1 MEQLIQTLRNFGVVR
16 LAIFASVILGIGSG
30 LHYLTSR
37 AGNPEMAL
45 LYSNLDLSDA
55 GKIVSKIEAMG
66 VDAEIRGG
74 GTEVYVPTGKVARL
88 RMEMAEI
95 GLPRGGSLGYEIFDR
110 DEALGTSSFV
120 QDINRLRALEG
131 EIARSIS
138 SIAQVATARV
148 HLVLPRRE
156 LFSRDRQDPSASIVL
171 SLNGPSRLN
180 KNRVQAIQHMV
191 AAAVPGLIPEKVSIV
206 DDRGNL
212 LARGDNNTDILSAG
226 NLEEMRIGYENR
238 LSQIVEGLVEKHVGV
253 GKVRAEI
260 SAAMNFD
267 RIVEN
272 SEEYNPDGQVVRST
286 QNVSED
292 ESSSDSSKN
301 NVGTEGELPKGD
313 QGSAAGSKSAS
324 KRTEETVNYEIS
336 KKIKSHTREIGAIQK
351 LSVAVMVDGS
361 YAKAAEG
368 GGEPTYTPR
377 PQEEMDKIKTLVKNA
392 IGFNEERGD
401 KVEVINM
408 QFAQTAPVGT
418 LSESP
423 SAFSLTQPDVVRLIE
438 AFIIGLIGLLM
449 LLMVVKPVIIRLL
462 EGAPRAEPTPMPQ
475 ERVAAPPSPVEDSNV
490 TPIKQPDPL
499 PAPSP
504 SSQPK
509 AIEKMISMQQVE
521 GQVRESSVKQ
531 ISSLIENKPSDAVSV
546 VREWMRDDA
555 V

>member
-30 LHYLTSR
+30 LHYLTGR

-55 GKIVSKIEAMG
+55 GKIVSKIEGMSL
-66 VDAEIRGG
+66 DAEIRGG

-171 SLNGPSRLN
+171 SLNGPGRLN

-238 LSQIVEGLVEKHVGV
+238 LSQIVEGLVEKHVGI

-272 SEEYNPDGQVVRST
+272 SEEYDPDGQVVRST

-292 ESSSDSSKN
+292 ETSSDSSN
-301 NVGTEGELPKGD
+301 SNVGTEGELPKGE
-313 QGSAAGSKSAS
+313 QGSGVGAKAAT
-324 KRTEETVNYEIS
+324 KRTEETINYEIT
-336 KKIKSHTREIGAIQK
+336 KKIKSHTREIGAVQK
-351 LSVAVMVDGS
+351 LSVAVMIDGS
-361 YAKAAEG
+361 YTKTAEEG
-368 GGEPTYTPR
+368 AEPVYQPR

-408 QFAQTAPVGT
+408 QFAQTDPIGT
-418 LSESP
+418 LSDSP
-423 SAFSLTQPDVVRLIE
+423 SALSLTHPDVVRLIE

-462 EGAPRAEPTPMPQ
+462 EGAPRAEHTPISDQ
-475 ERVAAPPSPVEDSNV
+475 TLAPEASNV
-490 TPIKQPDPL
+490 TPIKQSESL
-499 PAPSP
+499 PAAPP
-504 SSQPK
+504 PK

-531 ISSLIENKPSDAVSV
+531 ISSLIENKPGDAVSV
-546 VREWMRDDA
+546 VREWMRDD
-555 V
+555 VG